1 MPVDPVGQPG
11 RTDPVRE
18 TGGAARPRG
27 ATGPQASRDQADISS
42 EAESRLEVHEMVSVV
57 RLAAQALPDVR
68 EDKVLKARQRI
79 HQGYY
84 NRSEVH
90 GTLVDTLLRSFQPFE
105 ES

>member
-11 RTDPVRE
+11 STDPLGE
-18 TGGAARPRG
+18 PGAAARPRG
-27 ATGPQASRDQADISS
+27 PGRPVPGSDQADISG
-42 EAESRLEVHEMVSVV
+42 EAESRLEVHELVSAV

-68 EDKVLKARQRI
+68 EDKVLKARHRI
-79 HQGYY
+79 SQGYY

>member
-18 TGGAARPRG
+18 TGSASGPRG
-27 ATGPQASRDQADISS
+27 PGRPASGSDQADISG
-42 EAESRLEVHEMVSVV
+42 EAESRLEVHELVSAV
-57 RLAAQALPDVR
+57 RVAAQALPDVR

-79 HQGYY
+79 SQGYY